1 MPDRLAALGP
11 YFAVG
16 RHDTSVPP
24 DGQWQPLRVLVD
36 SVEPLRH
43 RAEQVRSA
51 LAAGSGEMI
60 ELKVAASVAHLG
72 LVARLVAPAFGAAV
86 LDARLLELDE
96 ARWQP
101 VLGGPAPLSL
111 SEGALEGVPYDGPLV
126 LALGR
131 TWQQGPV
138 RGLAEQARALSVSP
152 KVATGN
158 VASAVNGAAVMLA
171 RTRPDLA
178 RRALAMATGLLGG
191 GVLEGSSEGEPGKNF
206 RRLSCCLI
214 YRAAPRGPRVVC
226 GDCVLVAPPRA
237 GFGCGAAPCA
247 LCSHRYCVA
256 SGRQRRLPFWGPSR
270 LVRG

>member
-1 MPDRLAALGP
+1 MPDELAALGP

-16 RHDTSVPP
+16 RHDPSVPP
-24 DGQWQPLRVLVD
+24 EGEWRPLRVLLSSPD
-36 SVEPLRH
+36 ALRD
-43 RAEQVRSA
+43 RAEQVQSA
-51 LAAGSGEMI
+51 LAAGAGQPV
-60 ELKVAASVAHLG
+60 ELRVAASVAHLG

-126 LALGR
+126 VALGR

-138 RGLAEQARALSVSP
+138 RGLAEQARSLSVA
-152 KVATGN
+152 ATVSAGN
-158 VASAVNGAAVMLA
+158 VASAVNGTAVMVA
-171 RTRPDLA
+171 RSRPDLA
-178 RRALAMATGLLGG
+178 ERALAMAAELLTGP
-191 GVLEGSSEGEPGKNF
+191 VLEGRSEGEPGKNF

-226 GDCVLVAPPRA
+226 GDCIL
-237 GFGCGAAPCA
+237 
-247 LCSHRYCVA
+247 A
-256 SGRQRRLPFWGPSR
+256 STS
-270 LVRG
+270 